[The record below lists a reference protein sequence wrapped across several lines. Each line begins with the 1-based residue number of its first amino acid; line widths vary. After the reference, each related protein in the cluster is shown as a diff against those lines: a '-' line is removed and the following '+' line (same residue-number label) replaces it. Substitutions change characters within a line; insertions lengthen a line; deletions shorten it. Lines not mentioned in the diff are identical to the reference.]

1 MSNILSWRRKS
12 TSAAD
17 DILNSHLPDLY
28 RMAYRLSGNQADSE
42 DLIQDLAAKFLN
54 KPNQLDKLDS
64 PQTWLKR
71 SLYNLFVDG
80 YRRSKLQPV
89 IFSTITTADSADFS
103 DQLADSAP
111 GPADAAQNEQLQQQL
126 QTALESLPANQRD
139 LVILHDV
146 EGMPLTELENIFQEP
161 LGTLKSRLHRA
172 RKTLRLLLVDATF

>member
-1 MSNILSWRRKS
+1 MANILSWRRKS
-12 TSAAD
+12 ISSAD
-17 DILNSHLPDLY
+17 DILNSHLPELY

-42 DLIQDLAAKFLN
+42 DLIQELAAKFLS

-89 IFSTITTADSADFS
+89 TFSTITGADDADFTDQLVDSA
-103 DQLADSAP
+103 A
-111 GPADAAQNEQLQQQL
+111 GPADQAQNEQLQQQL
-126 QTALESLPANQRD
+126 QTALESLPVNQRD

-146 EGMPLTELENIFQEP
+146 EGMPLTELENILQEP

-172 RKTLRLLLVDATF
+172 RKSLRFFLVDATF